1 MYLSKIIQLNFN
13 LGKRNNVKHPKTFE
27 SLIKMFIV
35 ALVAI
40 TMICFSS
47 CLSLIS
53 SSWKFKIKKT
63 GMNKDFLNAT
73 FHICKITRWISYFIL
88 LFLYKKNKNQ
98 HKNTQLA
105 WNIRIIKNLKCMLIL
120 NLLPWTI
127 YVVFKLN
134 MYHFFNA
141 VSSKYIH
148 SLIL

>member
-53 SSWKFKIKKT
+53 FSLKFKIKKT

-73 FHICKITRWISYFIL
+73 FHTYKITRWISYFIL

-105 WNIRIIKNLKCMLIL
+105 WNIRKIKKCVLIM
-120 NLLPWTI
+120 NLLPWTT

-141 VSSKYIH
+141 ASSKYIH